1 MEDNLILTAEPCCD
15 TAPACD
21 VCCDQNAPT
30 INTNTIDPNSVGGT
44 VCQPQ
49 EGAHENFA
57 KLAAVLQDSVLYS
70 WKLHLKARKY
80 SVHMILEEYYDEALD
95 MVDALIEHYQGVCNC
110 DVIDLN
116 IAPDME
122 KSNEPYTYFTDLKNY
137 VLKFINFDN
146 FCENSLEIKSDI
158 DDILR
163 LIDSTLYKLSHL
175 TESNIKSF
183 EEFVYESKIKEA

>member
-15 TAPACD
+15 TAPACA
-21 VCCDQNAPT
+21 VCGDLNGPNPNT
-30 INTNTIDPNSVGGT
+30 INPNSVDAT
-44 VCQPQ
+44 VCHP
-49 EGAHENFA
+49 EYPNENFA
-57 KLAAVLQDSVLYS
+57 KLAAVLQDSVLHS
-70 WKLHLKARKY
+70 WKLHLKAKKY

-95 MVDALIEHYQGVCNC
+95 LVDGLIEHYQGVCNC

-116 IAPDME
+116 IAIDME

>member
-15 TAPACD
+15 TAPACA
-21 VCCDQNAPT
+21 VCGDQNATNP
-30 INTNTIDPNSVGGT
+30 NTIVPCSVDGT

-49 EGAHENFA
+49 DGAHENFA
-57 KLAAVLQDSVLYS
+57 KLAAVLQDSVLHS
-70 WKLHLKARKY
+70 WKLHLKAKKY

-95 MVDALIEHYQGVCNC
+95 LVDGLIEHYQGVCNC

-116 IAPDME
+116 IAIDME